1 MKEYRSPG
9 IDTIQNYL
17 TKHNQD
23 PHCQFVLRL
32 FDKLPILKDLRT
44 ILTSIKNLGLD
55 LKNLLDTKL
64 TREQAR
70 NDLLM
75 NRLLRGDYNHRL
87 GIGVSSEYRY
97 DFRNSG
103 QSDKLANL
111 TRSAEVVQNHVQK
124 CTS

>member
-1 MKEYRSPG
+1 M
-9 IDTIQNYL
+9 
-17 TKHNQD
+17 
-23 PHCQFVLRL
+23 
-32 FDKLPILKDLRT
+32 
-44 ILTSIKNLGLD
+44 D

-111 TRSAEVVQNHVQK
+111 TRSAEAYSKPCAEVY
-124 CTS
+124 